1 MEPDLERMHARARR
15 MFDVWHNLRP
25 APDLLPGRQHFDPA
39 LVPTLLSNIALL
51 DVVRD
56 PLRFRYRVVGSSLN
70 LAGFPAKAGD
80 WFHDLL
86 QSIPGSR
93 ALDSFI
99 PVATMGMPDWYFAT
113 RDLERLR
120 NVTGIERLVL
130 PLARDGR
137 LVDMLLTLTLYHHRN
152 GRVT

>member
-1 MEPDLERMHARARR
+1 MEPDLEKMHAQARR
-15 MFDVWHNLRP
+15 LFDAWTMMRP

-39 LVPTLLSNIALL
+39 IVASLLANIALL

-56 PLRFRYRVVGSSLN
+56 PLRFRYRVVGSALN
-70 LAGFPAKAGD
+70 AAGFLAKAGD
-80 WFHDLL
+80 WFHDVLP
-86 QSIPGSR
+86 SIPGSR
-93 ALDSFI
+93 ALDSFV
-99 PVATMGMPDWYFAT
+99 PVATTGMPDWRFAS
-113 RDLERLR
+113 RDLQRQR
-120 NVTGIERLVL
+120 NVVDIERLVL